1 VADNSAG
8 DLLTTGGYL
17 LDPTQE
23 LVAESELG
31 ITVAADGTVSRSSTT
46 TLP

>member
-8 DLLTTGGYL
+8 DFLATGAYW

-23 LVAESELG
+23 LAAESELG
-31 ITVAADGTVSRSSTT
+31 ITVAADGTVSTGSTT
-46 TLP
+46 RLP